1 MSALPF
7 RFFAL
12 RVLRTA
18 RPGPTFVRVT
28 FGGTEL
34 AALASGGR
42 DQRFK
47 LFLPQPGQDAPV
59 MPDPSDPDWFAAWR
73 ALDPAVRG
81 TMRTYTVRELRPADP
96 AGRPAELDVDFAL
109 HGDGQGDGPAAGWAR
124 AARPGDRVTI
134 LGAVEEDNAGVDFR
148 PPPGTDSILLTAD
161 ATALP
166 AVAGILDR
174 LPPDVPAKVWIE
186 IPHADDRR
194 ELPSRA
200 DTVVTWLIGDDA
212 PPVLESVR
220 AAELPGSAPYAWIAG
235 ESGTVKAL
243 RRHLV
248 SERGVDR
255 RAITFT
261 GYWKRGSSEDDL
273 IAEAVG

>member
-18 RPGPTFVRVT
+18 RIGPTFVRVT
-28 FGGTEL
+28 FGGTEPTL
-34 AALASGGR
+34 LVSGGR

-47 LFLPQPGQDAPV
+47 LFLPQRDQDAPV

-81 TMRTYTVRELRPADP
+81 IMRTYTVRELRA
-96 AGRPAELDVDFAL
+96 AGDATAELDVDFAL
-109 HGDGQGDGPAAGWAR
+109 HGDLGPASSWAQT
-124 AARPGDRVTI
+124 ARPGDRVTI
-134 LGAVEEDNAGVDFR
+134 LGPVEEDNGGVDFR
-148 PPPGTDSILLTAD
+148 PPPGTDSIVLTAD

-166 AVAGILDR
+166 AVEGILAR
-174 LPPDVPAKVWIE
+174 LSPELPAKVWIE

-212 PPVLESVR
+212 PPVLEAVR
-220 AAELPGSAPYAWIAG
+220 AAELPGSTPYAWIAG

-248 SERGVDR
+248 SERGINR

-273 IAEAVG
+273 IAEGSA

>member
-1 MSALPF
+1 VSAPPF

-18 RPGPTFVRVT
+18 RVGATFVRVT
-28 FGGTEL
+28 FGCTEP
-34 AALASGGR
+34 APLASGGR

-47 LFLPQPGQDAPV
+47 LFLPHPGQDTPV
-59 MPDPSDPDWFAAWR
+59 MPDPSDPDWFGAWR

-81 TMRTYTVRELRPADP
+81 VMRTYTVRELRG
-96 AGRPAELDVDFAL
+96 AGGAAAELDVDFAL
-109 HGDGQGDGPAAGWAR
+109 HGDLGPASIWAR
-124 AARPGDRVTI
+124 TAGPGDRVTI
-134 LGAVEEDNAGVDFR
+134 LGPVEEDNAGIDFR
-148 PPPGTDSILLTAD
+148 PPPGTDAIVLTAD

-166 AVAGILDR
+166 AVEGILAR
-174 LPPDVPAKVWIE
+174 LPPELPAKVWIE

-200 DTVVTWLIGDDA
+200 DTVVTWLIGDRA
-212 PPVLESVR
+212 PSVLEAVR
-220 AAELPGSAPYAWIAG
+220 TAELPGSAPYAWIAG

-248 SERGVDR
+248 SERGIDR
-255 RAITFT
+255 RAVTFT

-273 IAEAVG
+273 IAEVSA

>member
-1 MSALPF
+1 MSELPF

-18 RPGPTFVRVT
+18 GVGANFVRVT
-28 FGGTEL
+28 FGGPDL
-34 AALASGGR
+34 ALLASGGR

-47 LFLPQPGQDAPV
+47 LFLPHSGQDEPV
-59 MPDPSDPDWFAAWR
+59 MPDPSDPEWFTAWR

-81 TMRTYTVRELRPADP
+81 IMRTYTVRALRR
-96 AGRPAELDVDFAL
+96 AGSEAAELDVDFAL
-109 HGDGQGDGPAAGWAR
+109 HGDTVPASRWAR

-148 PPPGTDSILLTAD
+148 PPPGTDSIVLTAD

-166 AVAGILDR
+166 AVAGILAW
-174 LPPDVPAKVWIE
+174 LPPELPAKVWIE

-200 DTVVTWLIGDDA
+200 DTVVTWLIGDGA
-212 PPVLESVR
+212 PPVLEAVR

-248 SERGVDR
+248 SERGIDR
-255 RAITFT
+255 RAVTFT

-273 IAEAVG
+273 IAEVSA

>member
-1 MSALPF
+1 MTAAPF

-18 RPGPTFVRVT
+18 RLGPTLVRVT
-28 FGGTEL
+28 FGGGEL
-34 AALASGGR
+34 ALLASGGR

-47 LFLPQPGQDAPV
+47 LFLPRPGQDAPV

-73 ALDPAVRG
+73 ALDPSVRG
-81 TMRTYTVRELRPADP
+81 IMRTYTVRELRDGRDAV
-96 AGRPAELDVDFAL
+96 GRPAELDVDFAL
-109 HGDGQGDGPAAGWAR
+109 HGDTGPASGWALT
-124 AARPGDRVTI
+124 ARPGDRVTI
-134 LGAVEEDNAGVDFR
+134 LGAVDEDNAGIDFR
-148 PPPGTDSILLTAD
+148 PPPGTGSVLLTAD

-166 AVAGILDR
+166 AVAGILAW
-174 LPPDVPAKVWIE
+174 LPPGLPARVWIE

-200 DTVVTWLIGDDA
+200 ETVVTWLIGDDA
-212 PPVLESVR
+212 PSVLEAVR
-220 AAELPGSAPYAWIAG
+220 AAELPANTPYAWIAG

-248 SERGVDR
+248 SERGFDR

-261 GYWKRGSSEDDL
+261 GYWRRGATEDDL
-273 IAEAVG
+273 IAEAVA

>member
-1 MSALPF
+1 MSELPF

-18 RPGPTFVRVT
+18 RRAPDFVRVT
-28 FGGTEL
+28 FGGTDL
-34 AALASGGR
+34 ALLASGGR

-47 LFLPQPGQDAPV
+47 LFLPQRGQDAPV
-59 MPDPSDPDWFAAWR
+59 MPDPSDPDWFTAWR
-73 ALDPAVRG
+73 ALDPEVRG
-81 TMRTYTVRELRPADP
+81 LMRTYTVAELRDAGEPD
-96 AGRPAELDVDFAL
+96 GRPAELDVDFAL
-109 HGDGQGDGPAAGWAR
+109 HGDIGPASRWAQ

-134 LGAVEEDNAGVDFR
+134 LGAVEEDNGGIDFR
-148 PPPGTDSILLTAD
+148 PPPGTDAVLLTAD

-166 AVAGILDR
+166 AVAGILAW
-174 LPPDVPAKVWIE
+174 LPPDLPAKVWIE

-200 DTVVTWLIGDDA
+200 DTVVTWLIGDAA
-212 PPVLESVR
+212 PPVLEAVR
-220 AAELPGSAPYAWIAG
+220 AAELPGSTRYAWIAG

-248 SERGVDR
+248 SERGFDR

-261 GYWKRGSSEDDL
+261 GYWKRGSSEDEL
-273 IAEAVG
+273 LAEVVA